1 MALAGT
7 GAAAAAAVTTA
18 VDAVKASWLAR
29 NRVLSTA
36 EIAQMQQ
43 EMKAAEYNALF
54 THMLPLLQITGV
66 VAPGLTAPPPGYVV
80 IGSLIVP
87 PGCIT

>member
-7 GAAAAAAVTTA
+7 GAVAAAAVKVA

-29 NRVLSTA
+29 NRVLSAA
-36 EIAQMQQ
+36 EIDQMQQ

-54 THMLPLLQITGV
+54 AHFPPLLQIAGV
-66 VAPGLTAPPPGYVV
+66 VAPGLASPPPGYLVV
-80 IGSLIVP
+80 GSLLVP